1 VVHLAVSLLL
11 VSPPPARFWLIP
23 LAVAALHALP
33 LLALPL
39 APPPD
44 GTEFIPTSYL
54 RMDFLAYASFIR
66 EVAAEGS
73 FVLHDAFTTDPQ
85 SPRFVLLYHALAGV
99 FARITGLSALAALEA
114 SRVPLVFAFFAAL
127 WWFLAP
133 LLPDPRDRL
142 AAAVLA
148 GFAGGIEGWIRP
160 FASALPAAIG
170 GRMEWET
177 SQLQG
182 WSLFASAYN
191 PLWLAAL
198 AMAMLVLRPLVFG
211 ERPTARALAFANAAF
226 VALFYVHPYT
236 AIGVAAIAA
245 AAPATCLVLGDRDR
259 AVRHLA
265 SGAAMAPAAI
275 AIAAVALWQLRDPVY
290 RAASGGILGP
300 KSLSVLWYPVTL
312 GGLGAI
318 AIAGARRWLSAR
330 HPRRAEIFAWIGAIA
345 LLHSL
350 PFANGYKFVFLL
362 PLPLCALAGPV
373 VREVLAGPAWRAALA
388 GTLLFAGVGF
398 QTVEAVRATRAESA
412 VPVDTMNLVR
422 ALAERPE
429 GNALVPPDVG
439 NLLPA
444 FAPQRVWVGHWFLTP
459 DYMGRVGAYAR
470 LLNDANSAPRFRN
483 LAREQRLRFVAVPS
497 SRASIVADA
506 FAGSIEERVPF
517 GALELF
523 VLRPS

>member
-1 VVHLAVSLLL
+1 
-11 VSPPPARFWLIP
+11 
-23 LAVAALHALP
+23 
-33 LLALPL
+33 
-39 APPPD
+39 
-44 GTEFIPTSYL
+44 
-54 RMDFLAYASFIR
+54 
-66 EVAAEGS
+66 
-73 FVLHDAFTTDPQ
+73 
-85 SPRFVLLYHALAGV
+85 
-99 FARITGLSALAALEA
+99 
-114 SRVPLVFAFFAAL
+114 
-127 WWFLAP
+127 
-133 LLPDPRDRL
+133 
-142 AAAVLA
+142 
-148 GFAGGIEGWIRP
+148 
-160 FASALPAAIG
+160 
-170 GRMEWET
+170 
-177 SQLQG
+177 
-182 WSLFASAYN
+182 
-191 PLWLAAL
+191 
-198 AMAMLVLRPLVFG
+198 
-211 ERPTARALAFANAAF
+211 
-226 VALFYVHPYT
+226 
-236 AIGVAAIAA
+236 
-245 AAPATCLVLGDRDR
+245 
-259 AVRHLA
+259 
-265 SGAAMAPAAI
+265 
-275 AIAAVALWQLRDPVY
+275 VY

-497 SRASIVADA
+497 TRASIVADA